1 MKNIQVI
8 EVDMLPQIIQQEN
21 RKHVFEILEQK
32 IMRQLLQSLKDL
44 PKSAQQLATDC
55 DIPLSTTYRMINELA
70 RLNIIKVKHV
80 FNESGKWEKRY
91 KCNEFFLECI
101 RNQSVTNELTNSKSD
116 LM

>member
-8 EVDMLPQIIQQEN
+8 EIDMLPQIIQQD
-21 RKHVFEILEQK
+21 RKHVLEILEEK
-32 IMRQLLQSLKDL
+32 STKQLLQSLKDL
-44 PKSAQQLATDC
+44 PKSAQPLATDC

-91 KCNEFFLECI
+91 KCNESFIDCI
-101 RNQSVTNELTNSKSD
+101 RNESITNEPTNSESD
-116 LM
+116 LT